1 MENKKL
7 GVILII
13 IGLAVG
19 GLIIYYIDV
28 LSSKAEVLGC
38 FNDPNCLPIER
49 GLSMSHV
56 GIGIFAFI
64 IALGFYLIFFNKTE
78 DRLVKR
84 LGEERDNEKFEFA
97 MKFLNPYEAKVL
109 RKIREEEGITQS
121 TLRLKLDMSKAKLSY
136 VLQDL
141 EKRGLIKR
149 VEKGKTLQIY
159 SKT

>member
-19 GLIIYYIDV
+19 GLIIYYINI
-28 LSSKAEVLGC
+28 LSSKAEILGC
-38 FNDPNCLPIER
+38 FNDPNCLPIEK
-49 GLSMSHV
+49 GLSMSHI

-64 IALGFYLIFFNKTE
+64 LALGFYLIFFNKTE
-78 DRLVKR
+78 DKLIKR
-84 LGEERDNEKFEFA
+84 YGEEKDNEKFEFA
-97 MKFLNPYEAKVL
+97 MKFLDPFESKVL
-109 RKIREEEGITQS
+109 RKIREEDGITQS

-141 EKRGLIKR
+141 EKRELIKR
-149 VEKGKTLQIY
+149 VQKGKTLQVFSRI
-159 SKT
+159 

>member
-19 GLIIYYIDV
+19 GLIIYYINI
-28 LSSKAEVLGC
+28 LSSKAEILGC
-38 FNDPNCLPIER
+38 FNDPNCLPIEK
-49 GLSMSHV
+49 GLSMSHI

-64 IALGFYLIFFNKTE
+64 LALGFYLIFFNKTE
-78 DRLVKR
+78 DKLIKR
-84 LGEERDNEKFEFA
+84 YGEEKDNEKFEFA
-97 MKFLNPYEAKVL
+97 MKFLDPFESKVL
-109 RKIREEEGITQS
+109 RKIREEDGITQS

-141 EKRGLIKR
+141 EKRELIKR
-149 VEKGKTLQIY
+149 IQKGKTLQVFSRI
-159 SKT
+159 